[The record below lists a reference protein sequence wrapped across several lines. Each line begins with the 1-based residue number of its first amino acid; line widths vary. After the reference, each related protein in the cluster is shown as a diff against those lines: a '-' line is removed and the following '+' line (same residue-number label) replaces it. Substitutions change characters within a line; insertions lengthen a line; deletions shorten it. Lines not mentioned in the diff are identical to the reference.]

1 MPCAAVDLFCGIGG
15 LTRGLEDAG
24 INVVAGID
32 IEAECQYA
40 YEENNHAR
48 FIQKDIVDMP
58 PQEIEKLYPSNTDM
72 RILAGCAPCQP
83 FSKYTKRYRKNG
95 YNDEKWRLLYSF
107 GRLAKH
113 VMPDVIT
120 MENVPELEKTN
131 VFSDFLSTLEE
142 CGYHV
147 IYTVVYCPDYG
158 VPQSRKRLVLLAS
171 LHGDIE
177 IPRKTHEGHYRT
189 VRDAIGELP
198 RLSAGQ
204 TDANDP
210 MHTAT
215 ALSKRNL
222 QRIQQS
228 VPGGTWRDWTE
239 ELQLA
244 CHKKQTGRTYPSVY
258 GRMQWDMPSP
268 TITTQFYGYGN
279 GRFGH
284 PEQDRAISFREG
296 AILQSFPKDY
306 RFFASASISNR
317 RLLGTQ
323 IGNAVPVLLGKAI
336 GESIIDHI
344 RRY

>member
-189 VRDAIGELP
+189 VRDANLPVKQMQTTPCTLLLLFQSGIYNVFNNQYLVVHGEIGRKNSNLHVIRNRREEHIPLCMGVCNGICLL
-198 RLSAGQ
+198 RLSQ
-204 TDANDP
+204 HNFTD
-210 MHTAT
+210 TAMDVLDI
-215 ALSKRNL
+215 LSRIGLYHLGRAQFFNL
-222 QRIQQS
+222 FLKITVS
-228 VPGGTWRDWTE
+228 LLLLLFPIG
-239 ELQLA
+239 A
-244 CHKKQTGRTYPSVY
+244 C
-258 GRMQWDMPSP
+258 
-268 TITTQFYGYGN
+268 
-279 GRFGH
+279 
-284 PEQDRAISFREG
+284 
-296 AILQSFPKDY
+296 
-306 RFFASASISNR
+306 
-317 RLLGTQ
+317 
-323 IGNAVPVLLGKAI
+323 
-336 GESIIDHI
+336 
-344 RRY
+344 